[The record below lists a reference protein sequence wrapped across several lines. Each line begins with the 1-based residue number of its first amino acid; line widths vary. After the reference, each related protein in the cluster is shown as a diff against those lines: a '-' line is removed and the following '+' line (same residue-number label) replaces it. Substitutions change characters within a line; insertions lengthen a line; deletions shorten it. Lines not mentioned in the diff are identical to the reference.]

1 MNNERKNINEELKG
15 LSQILSEMEQKELF
29 QPPAFYFEGLQ
40 KRVLEKTAR
49 ATEPQNRLS
58 WIDKLLWLLQPQ
70 YSLSFAVV
78 LVIIIMA
85 SIFNIE
91 NHSDETNNYAEINS
105 EAITEYLAEADI
117 QADVLSN
124 ELTDEDIEA
133 LENQFAMQ
141 RTIQPQTLNT
151 FLLENI
157 DEQIIMEELL

>member
-91 NHSDETNNYAEINS
+91 N
-105 EAITEYLAEADI
+105 LAEADI